1 MFYIPPILVVST
13 FSQHII
19 SRLYECSVLLC
30 QCLCVYIFAMC
41 KYMLSD
47 FRKRISILL
56 VILVLSF
63 AFIHISCVIQMVWDI
78 LVLCFYIE
86 LSSNKIFRMTASTL
100 STCVTA
106 KILNLSSLEQLQHV
120 FQWFFFH
127 KFFSVQGKG
136 FGGKNE
142 FFINYLR
149 EKNSV
154 LRLWNI
160 NEKRTKK

>member
-19 SRLYECSVLLC
+19 LSLYECGVLLC
-30 QCLCVYIFAMC
+30 QCLSVYIFAMC

-63 AFIHISCVIQMVWDI
+63 AFIHISCVIQMVWDV

-120 FQWFFFH
+120 LQWLFPIDYSLCAR
-127 KFFSVQGKG
+127 KRIWKRKINSLETIRVTKIQFSGY
-136 FGGKNE
+136 E
-142 FFINYLR
+142 ILM
-149 EKNSV
+149 E
-154 LRLWNI
+154 
-160 NEKRTKK
+160 